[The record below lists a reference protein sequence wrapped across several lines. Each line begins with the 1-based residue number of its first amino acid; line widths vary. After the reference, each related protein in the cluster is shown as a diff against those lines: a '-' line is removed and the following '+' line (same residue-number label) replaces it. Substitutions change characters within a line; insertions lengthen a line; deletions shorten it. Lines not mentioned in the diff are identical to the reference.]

1 MAEASHNARLSGQL
15 TAIHGSVVD
24 IRFAEGVLPDINE
37 SIAIERDPGTSLIA
51 EVQQHLDSMTVRAVA
66 LGNTAGLSRGASAR
80 AMGAPIRVPV
90 GDAVLGRLLNAV
102 GEPADR
108 GPGLPAGTPYR
119 PIHASAPALERLGA
133 AQEIFHTG
141 TKVIDLLAPLVK
153 GGKAAMFGG
162 AGVGKTVLIM
172 ELIRTTVERHAGISV
187 FAGIGERSRE
197 GHELLLEL
205 KQSGVLARTAL
216 VFGQMNEPPGARW
229 RAGLTALTIAEHFR
243 DEKHENV
250 LLLIDNVYRL
260 VQAGGEVSGL
270 LGRLPSRV
278 GYQPTLASEIAEL
291 EQRIAS
297 VAGAAITSIQAVY
310 VPADDFTDPAVAE
323 IFSHLDSSIVLSRE
337 MASEAMYPA
346 VDPLASTSALLDP
359 RLVGEAHYRIAQ
371 EVRKTIAHYRDLQEI
386 IALLGIEE
394 LSAVDRQAVQRAR
407 RLMRFLT
414 QPFMVTVAFT
424 GKQGRTVEIA
434 DTLAGC
440 RAILDGEFALHDRRA
455 RRGAGAR
462 ARQRQ
467 GGLMNLTVT
476 TPLAIITKAENV
488 AHVRAE
494 DDTGAFGI
502 LRGHADFLTALAIS
516 VVSWR
521 DDRGAEHHVAVRGGM
536 LAVSGGDTITVATR
550 EAVADDDLHR
560 LETEVLASFQRR
572 SEEEITARTDAQ
584 RLYLAAIRR
593 IYGFLRPDRPDPLP
607 RLTSAASQ
615 DGRES

>member
-1 MAEASHNARLSGQL
+1 MAEPSHNARLSGQL

-37 SIAIERDPGTSLIA
+37 SIAIERDQGTSLIA

-346 VDPLASTSALLDP
+346 VDPLASTSTLLDP
-359 RLVGEAHYRIAQ
+359 RLVGEAHHRIAQ

-394 LSAVDRQAVQRAR
+394 LSAVDRQAVKRAR

-440 RAILDGEFALHDRRA
+440 RAILDGEADDWAESSLYMI
-455 RRGAGAR
+455 GGLEEAR
-462 ARQRQ
+462 AR
-467 GGLMNLTVT
+467 
-476 TPLAIITKAENV
+476 E
-488 AHVRAE
+488 RAN
-494 DDTGAFGI
+494 AK
-502 LRGHADFLTALAIS
+502 
-516 VVSWR
+516 
-521 DDRGAEHHVAVRGGM
+521 
-536 LAVSGGDTITVATR
+536 
-550 EAVADDDLHR
+550 
-560 LETEVLASFQRR
+560 
-572 SEEEITARTDAQ
+572 
-584 RLYLAAIRR
+584 
-593 IYGFLRPDRPDPLP
+593 
-607 RLTSAASQ
+607 AAS
-615 DGRES
+615 